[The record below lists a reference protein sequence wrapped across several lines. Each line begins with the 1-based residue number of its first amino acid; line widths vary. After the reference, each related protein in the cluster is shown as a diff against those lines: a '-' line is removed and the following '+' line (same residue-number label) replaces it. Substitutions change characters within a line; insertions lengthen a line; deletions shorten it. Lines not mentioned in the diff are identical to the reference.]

1 MKEKF
6 LYISGYFILFFWII
20 ISLLVVF
27 SKNEYRTGK
36 KNISFKTVEKY
47 SNKIQKGWNIWLSE
61 GENGWKNTV
70 NKRLLL
76 FNKLYLSKPVYISKI
91 IKEPV
96 DALVIRGESEKNNPI
111 TVPKDT
117 YVHEIHK
124 MEATGYDPYP
134 DINQINW
141 AGKTYLGW
149 RARYGI
155 AAIDPKVI
163 PLRRL
168 IFVDGYGFAWTGDTG
183 GAIKGKRID
192 LCFNTTKE
200 ALAWGRKK
208 VNVYV
213 LGTKPV
219 SYYKNKK

>member
-1 MKEKF
+1 MQEKN
-6 LYISGYFILFFWII
+6 LYIFGYFILVIWFLT
-20 ISLLVVF
+20 SLLVVF
-27 SKNEYRTGK
+27 TNIEYRIEK
-36 KNISFKTVEKY
+36 QVIPYKIIEKY
-47 SNKIQKGWNIWLSE
+47 NNKIQKDWKIWIKE
-61 GENGWKNTV
+61 GEDGWKNLV
-70 NKRLLL
+70 NNRFSF
-76 FNKLYLSKPVYISKI
+76 FNKLFYKRTVYVSDVIKKPEEAILI
-91 IKEPV
+91 IGK
-96 DALVIRGESEKNNPI
+96 GEKNNPI

-117 YVHEIHK
+117 YVHQIIK

-134 DINQINW
+134 DINQIDW

-155 AAIDPKVI
+155 AAVDPNVI

-168 IFVDGYGFAWTGDTG
+168 IFIENYGFAWTGDTG

-208 VNVYV
+208 VNVYI
-213 LGTKPV
+213 LGTKPI

>member
-6 LYISGYFILFFWII
+6 LYIFGYSILFFWVLISLFIVLLQNEYKIEKKI
-20 ISLLVVF
+20 ISY
-27 SKNEYRTGK
+27 K
-36 KNISFKTVEKY
+36 IIEKY
-47 SNKIQKGWNIWLSE
+47 NNKIQKGWNVWLKE
-61 GENGWKNTV
+61 GEDGWKNTV
-70 NKRLLL
+70 NNRLLL
-76 FNKLYLSKPVYISKI
+76 FNKLYFNKSVYISKT

-96 DALVIRGESEKNNPI
+96 EALVIRGSGDKNHPI

-134 DINQINW
+134 DINQIDW
-141 AGKTYLGW
+141 AGKTFLGW

-168 IFVDGYGFAWTGDTG
+168 IYVDGYGFAWTGDTG
-183 GAIKGKRID
+183 GAIKGKKID

-213 LGTKPV
+213 LGTKPL
-219 SYYKNKK
+219 SHYKK